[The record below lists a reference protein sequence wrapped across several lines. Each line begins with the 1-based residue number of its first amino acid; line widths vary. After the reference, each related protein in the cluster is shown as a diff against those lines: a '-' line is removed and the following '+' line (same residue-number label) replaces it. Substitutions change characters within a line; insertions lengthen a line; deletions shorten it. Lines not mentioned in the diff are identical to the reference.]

1 MNCICHQITCGRQRQ
16 FRRSISQSNISI
28 SNQQQSTGIGKPV
41 PVCLHMIIGGIM
53 IGFFIG
59 LFVGGF
65 FGVAIMCYLN
75 VASEADD
82 QMEREQKSSSESDDE
97 S

>member
-1 MNCICHQITCGRQRQ
+1 
-16 FRRSISQSNISI
+16 
-28 SNQQQSTGIGKPV
+28 
-41 PVCLHMIIGGIM
+41 M

-65 FGVAIMCYLN
+65 FGVAIMCCLN

-82 QMEREQKSSSESDDE
+82 QMEREQEKLCCTEAELVDDGRENKESREGEESDDE
-97 S
+97 NS

>member
-1 MNCICHQITCGRQRQ
+1 
-16 FRRSISQSNISI
+16 
-28 SNQQQSTGIGKPV
+28 
-41 PVCLHMIIGGIM
+41 M

-65 FGVAIMCYLN
+65 FGVAIMSILN

-82 QMEREQKSSSESDDE
+82 RMEREQKSSSQSDDE
-97 S
+97 SKTI

>member
-1 MNCICHQITCGRQRQ
+1 
-16 FRRSISQSNISI
+16 
-28 SNQQQSTGIGKPV
+28 
-41 PVCLHMIIGGIM
+41 M

-65 FGVAIMCYLN
+65 FGVVIMCCLN

-82 QMEREQKSSSESDDE
+82 QMEREQENLLPSKEIAEHKDYQQNATTKESNLLNPYAG
-97 S
+97 

>member
-1 MNCICHQITCGRQRQ
+1 M
-16 FRRSISQSNISI
+16 
-28 SNQQQSTGIGKPV
+28 
-41 PVCLHMIIGGIM
+41 PVCLHKIIGGIT

-65 FGVAIMCYLN
+65 FGVVIMCCLN

>member
-1 MNCICHQITCGRQRQ
+1 M
-16 FRRSISQSNISI
+16 
-28 SNQQQSTGIGKPV
+28 
-41 PVCLHMIIGGIM
+41 PVCLHKNIGGIM

-65 FGVAIMCYLN
+65 FGVAIMSILN

-82 QMEREQKSSSESDDE
+82 RMERVQKSSSQSDDE

>member
-1 MNCICHQITCGRQRQ
+1 
-16 FRRSISQSNISI
+16 
-28 SNQQQSTGIGKPV
+28 
-41 PVCLHMIIGGIM
+41 M

-65 FGVAIMCYLN
+65 FGVVIMCCLN
-75 VASEADD
+75 IASEADD

>member
-1 MNCICHQITCGRQRQ
+1 M
-16 FRRSISQSNISI
+16 
-28 SNQQQSTGIGKPV
+28 
-41 PVCLHMIIGGIM
+41 PVCLHKIIGGIM

-65 FGVAIMCYLN
+65 FGVAIMCCLN
-75 VASEADD
+75 VVSEADD